1 MEPTASEKDILEI
14 VAYYKKAN
22 NTLLSR
28 KMASTT
34 EYTNFLC
41 KSLVKNGYLS
51 RIGSGLYT
59 LTLKGKAFLE
69 KMKKK

>member
-1 MEPTASEKDILEI
+1 MGPTASEKDILEVI
-14 VAYYKKAN
+14 AYYKKAN

-59 LTLKGKAFLE
+59 LTLKGGAVVE
-69 KMKKK
+69 EMKK

>member
-1 MEPTASEKDILEI
+1 MGPTASEKDILEI
-14 VAYYKKAN
+14 VAYYKNAN

-41 KSLVKNGYLS
+41 KSLVENGYLS

-59 LTLKGKAFLE
+59 LTLKGE
-69 KMKKK
+69 VVIEEMKK

>member
-1 MEPTASEKDILEI
+1 MGPTASEKDVLEI
-14 VAYYKKAN
+14 IAYYKKAN

-28 KMASTT
+28 KMQSTT

-59 LTLKGKAFLE
+59 LTLTGEAVVE
-69 KMKKK
+69 KMKK

>member
-1 MEPTASEKDILEI
+1 MGPTASEKDVLEI

-28 KMASTT
+28 KMQSMT

-59 LTLKGKAFLE
+59 LTLTGEAVVE
-69 KMKKK
+69 KMNK

>member
-14 VAYYKKAN
+14 VAYFQKAN

-28 KMASTT
+28 KMGSTT

-51 RIGSGLYT
+51 KIGSGLYT
-59 LTLKGKAFLE
+59 LTLKGRAVAE
-69 KMKKK
+69 KMEK

>member
-1 MEPTASEKDILEI
+1 MGPTASEKDILEI
-14 VAYYKKAN
+14 IAYYKKAN

-28 KMASTT
+28 KMQSTT

-59 LTLKGKAFLE
+59 LTLKGEAMAE
-69 KMKKK
+69 KMKK